1 MLKKQKKIQKN
12 ILLTEDV
19 VQKLVDLAAE
29 KNLTFGGVVEYLV
42 VAHEEHRSAENE
54 QLLTTMDT
62 MIKKNLQDLLMDD
75 VKRIRITANVIDRH
89 TQMML
94 EFWNHYFIMTDAKS
108 LGSTQRYKTIP
119 FEEAEA
125 LVKERVAHNR
135 QKKLDA
141 EVRQKNKT

>member
-1 MLKKQKKIQKN
+1 MLKKQRKIQKN
-12 ILLTEDV
+12 ILLREDV

-42 VAHEEHRSAENE
+42 VVHEEHRSTENE
-54 QLLTTMDT
+54 KLLATMDT
-62 MIKKNLQDLLMDD
+62 MIKKNLQELLMDD
-75 VKRIRITANVIDRH
+75 VKRIRITANVVDRS

-94 EFWNHYFIMTDAKS
+94 EFWNHYFIVTDAKT

-119 FEEAEA
+119 FEEAEV
-125 LVKERVAHNR
+125 LVKERIAHNR

-141 EVRQKNKT
+141 EVRKMK

>member
-54 QLLTTMDT
+54 KLLATMDT
-62 MIKKNLQDLLMDD
+62 MIKKNLQELLMDD
-75 VKRIRITANVIDRH
+75 VKRIRITANVVDRS

-94 EFWNHYFIMTDAKS
+94 EFWNHYFIMTEAKS
-108 LGSTQRYKTIP
+108 LGSTQRYKTPP
-119 FEEAEA
+119 FEEAEV

-141 EVRQKNKT
+141 EARKKK